1 MTKAQYWQQH
11 INDWKESGIAP
22 VLHCAQNGTKPN
34 TLHYWR
40 RKLSLP
46 PPKSNKLIPVMVRSA
61 APARVLLGSQ
71 VAIELPIES
80 IAEFLMALKDKGL
93 LHAAS

>member
-11 INDWKESGIAP
+11 LNDWKESGTTLALYCVKSGI
-22 VLHCAQNGTKPN
+22 KPN

-46 PPKSNKLIPVMVRSA
+46 APKSNKLIPVMVRSA

-71 VAIELPIES
+71 VAIELPVES
-80 IAEFLMALKDKGL
+80 IAELLMALKDKGL

>member
-11 INDWKESGIAP
+11 LNDWKESGTTLALYCVKSGI
-22 VLHCAQNGTKPN
+22 KPN

-46 PPKSNKLIPVMVRSA
+46 MAKTERLIPIRLHSA
-61 APARVLLGSQ
+61 APARVLLVSQ
-71 VAIELPIES
+71 VAIELPVDS
-80 IAEFLMALKDKGL
+80 VAGYCRP
-93 LHAAS
+93 